1 MFHKICF
8 ICFLLIFVFLY
19 LYVKVET
26 FATTQ
31 LNTIQPIS
39 IQLTSEISRVLSLS
53 TRRIMNLTYAGDFS
67 KGMLSVSFIILEPNL
82 VEYAKSE
89 MNANDAAKLTN
100 DLINSGSFKV
110 NINGMSVVL
119 NKINN
124 TTSSAIS
131 IDTYFN
137 NTGLN
142 DIAKYAS
149 DKYVSVPN
157 DASLT
162 KFFTLG
168 FDNDYNI
175 IPKMN

>member
-1 MFHKICF
+1 MFHKLCF

-31 LNTIQPIS
+31 SNTIQPIS
-39 IQLTSEISRVLSLS
+39 IQLTSEISRVLSIS
-53 TRRIMNLTYAGDFS
+53 TRRIMKLTYTGDYT
-67 KGMLSVSFIILEPNL
+67 KGVLSVSFIILEPNL
-82 VEYAKSE
+82 VEYGNSE
-89 MNANDAAKLTN
+89 MNANNAAKLTN
-100 DLINSGSFKV
+100 DLINSNSFKV

-124 TTSSAIS
+124 TPYTATS

-157 DASLT
+157 DASFT
-162 KFFTLG
+162 NFFTLG
-168 FDNDYNI
+168 FDNNYNI
-175 IPKMN
+175 IPKMD